1 MSPSTGRST
10 EASWSVNLN
19 SRGQMIA
26 TVGRGIKSLTTDCT
40 DGTDAEASSAPPVT
54 SSARLFLASLCL
66 MLAAAPG
73 LRAQREKLP
82 PADLEFVEKTWPA
95 AKKTTTGIRYVIL
108 KEGQGDS
115 PKPGD
120 KVNVL
125 YVGKLLDGTVFDQ
138 ATEPDK
144 PFTFRV
150 RREMVIEGWEQVLQ
164 LMKRGERRLAIIP
177 PEMAYG
183 TRGQPPRIGRNATLV
198 FEIELL
204 SFGKD

>member
-1 MSPSTGRST
+1 M
-10 EASWSVNLN
+10 
-19 SRGQMIA
+19 
-26 TVGRGIKSLTTDCT
+26 KF
-40 DGTDAEASSAPPVT
+40 
-54 SSARLFLASLCL
+54 SARLFTASFCFL
-66 MLAAAPG
+66 LAAAPV

-82 PADLEFVEKTWPA
+82 PADLEVVEKTWPG

-108 KEGQGDS
+108 KEGQGDT

-138 ATEPDK
+138 ATEADK

-164 LMKRGERRLAIIP
+164 LMKRGEKRLVIIP
-177 PEMAYG
+177 PEMGYG
-183 TRGQPPRIGRNATLV
+183 TRGQPPKIGRNATLV

-204 SFGKD
+204 SFSKD